1 MSQYAPDLF
10 DPKKKLK
17 NYKDYTTYF
26 IIGYVIVLGILLTIG
41 LSSCNTTTR
50 AYKAIERHEPKKS
63 EDTARLLKRAAPL
76 LKTPAPIVKQGRTIV
91 RTVKV
96 PEKVKVLDTAQLRKV
111 TDSISAQ
118 YQKDGIA
125 ITKDCEQSVNDAL
138 KRGIKQGYSMKV
150 AESVTFEDKEPDT
163 VFLANDSLAA
173 VLITT
178 RIDLNKANGEVIKQT
193 AKKDT
198 YRGLFWVLLALL
210 IVSGAL
216 NVKQLLSTKSLI
228 KKYP

>member
-41 LSSCNTTTR
+41 LSSCNVYNHLR
-50 AYKAIERHEPKKS
+50 EPRTS
-63 EDTARLLKRAAPL
+63 SDSANLLKRAAPL

-96 PEKVKVLDTAQLRKV
+96 PEKVKILDTAQLRKA
-111 TDSISAQ
+111 TDSISAE

-125 ITKDCEQSVNDAL
+125 IAKDCEQSVNDAL

-150 AESVTFEDKEPDT
+150 AESVTFEDSEPDT

-178 RIDLNKANGEVIKQT
+178 RIDLNKQHEQYISVKAT
-193 AKKDT
+193 KDT

-210 IVSGAL
+210 IVSTTVA
-216 NVKQLLSTKSLI
+216 VKSLLKPKNI
-228 KKYP
+228 ITKYPEL